1 MIISIDAEK
10 AFDKIQHPFMIKTL
24 QKSGIEGT
32 YLNIIKAIYDK
43 PTANIILNGEKLK
56 AFPLKSGTRQGCP
69 LSPLLF
75 NIVLEVLAT
84 AIRVEKEIKGKLK
97 NCQMIKYIKEKN
109 QLFASSSFFVSTST
123 GVVYKCDSLKKK
135 IVSTIF
141 DLSKTVEFIN
151 FTTSG
156 KIVYID
162 NNKLFTYD
170 TYTKDLK
177 SIRIENNDNNGN
189 YKIFISEENIILKY
203 RKLHEEENT
212 INIFDENLEKIFELK
227 TEKNHIYSSI
237 VGLQYISGTSD
248 GEIEIWDI
256 LSGELYNSIKISKS
270 KVSFI
275 EKEAEYYF
283 IGTGSGD
290 LLVTDDKF
298 NVLKK
303 LNVSRN
309 EIIKIHIVNDKIFVL
324 GMENNIYI
332 LSLIKENDEKLSLE
346 YREKFLTENGIHKDY
361 LEFFTVDRVSE
372 IENFIRRMEIQKVK
386 FVPKRENIFRAFS
399 DSISSRKVCLLGKD
413 PYFQPNVATG
423 LSFEVKKNSWM
434 DPEVNT
440 SLKNMLKLIYKTY
453 MGTIK
458 DINEIRN
465 EIESNK
471 FIILQPDKIFGN
483 WKEQGVLLINSALT
497 TIENEA
503 GRHHKFWN
511 TFTED
516 LIEFL
521 STKNSEII
529 FLLWGKDAQ
538 IFEKNIKNDKIIKHN
553 HPAICG
559 NLENEA
565 DFMNGKSFELTKDVI
580 EWLGIK

>member
-1 MIISIDAEK
+1 M
-10 AFDKIQHPFMIKTL
+10 
-24 QKSGIEGT
+24 
-32 YLNIIKAIYDK
+32 
-43 PTANIILNGEKLK
+43 NIILEDSIDYKFKIKDFGIDPVN
-56 AFPLKSGTRQGCP
+56 TRI
-69 LSPLLF
+69 
-75 NIVLEVLAT
+75 IVTGDNLVFLNKNK
-84 AIRVEKEIKGKLK
+84 IEKEIKGKLK

-275 EKEAEYYF
+275 EKEADYYF

-361 LEFFTVDRVSE
+361 LDFFTVDRVSE

>member
-1 MIISIDAEK
+1 M
-10 AFDKIQHPFMIKTL
+10 
-24 QKSGIEGT
+24 
-32 YLNIIKAIYDK
+32 
-43 PTANIILNGEKLK
+43 NIILEDSIDYKFKIKDFGIDPVN
-56 AFPLKSGTRQGCP
+56 TRI
-69 LSPLLF
+69 
-75 NIVLEVLAT
+75 IVTGDNLVFLNKNK
-84 AIRVEKEIKGKLK
+84 IEKEIKGKLK

-346 YREKFLTENGIHKDY
+346 YREKFLAENGIHKDY
-361 LEFFTVDRVSE
+361 LDFFTVDRVSE

-453 MGTIK
+453 TGTIK

-471 FIILQPDKIFGN
+471 FVILQPDKIFGN

>member
-1 MIISIDAEK
+1 M
-10 AFDKIQHPFMIKTL
+10 
-24 QKSGIEGT
+24 
-32 YLNIIKAIYDK
+32 
-43 PTANIILNGEKLK
+43 NIILEDSIDYKFKIKDFGIDPVN
-56 AFPLKSGTRQGCP
+56 TRI
-69 LSPLLF
+69 
-75 NIVLEVLAT
+75 IVTGDNLVFLNKNK
-84 AIRVEKEIKGKLK
+84 IEKEIKGKLK

-275 EKEAEYYF
+275 EKEADYYF

-346 YREKFLTENGIHKDY
+346 YREKFLAENGIHKDY

-471 FIILQPDKIFGN
+471 FVILQPDKIFGN

>member
-1 MIISIDAEK
+1 M
-10 AFDKIQHPFMIKTL
+10 
-24 QKSGIEGT
+24 
-32 YLNIIKAIYDK
+32 
-43 PTANIILNGEKLK
+43 NIILEDSIDYKFKIKDFGIDPVN
-56 AFPLKSGTRQGCP
+56 TRI
-69 LSPLLF
+69 
-75 NIVLEVLAT
+75 IVTGDNLVFLNKNK
-84 AIRVEKEIKGKLK
+84 IEKEIKGKLK

-580 EWLGIK
+580 EWMGIK

>member
-1 MIISIDAEK
+1 M
-10 AFDKIQHPFMIKTL
+10 
-24 QKSGIEGT
+24 
-32 YLNIIKAIYDK
+32 
-43 PTANIILNGEKLK
+43 NIILEDSIDYKFKIKDFGIDPVN
-56 AFPLKSGTRQGCP
+56 TRI
-69 LSPLLF
+69 
-75 NIVLEVLAT
+75 IVTGDNLVFLNKNK
-84 AIRVEKEIKGKLK
+84 IEKEIKGKLK

-453 MGTIK
+453 TGTIK

-471 FIILQPDKIFGN
+471 FVILQPDKIFGN

-538 IFEKNIKNDKIIKHN
+538 IFEKNIRNSKIIKHN

>member
-1 MIISIDAEK
+1 M
-10 AFDKIQHPFMIKTL
+10 
-24 QKSGIEGT
+24 
-32 YLNIIKAIYDK
+32 
-43 PTANIILNGEKLK
+43 NIILEDSIDYKFKIKDFGIDPVN
-56 AFPLKSGTRQGCP
+56 TRI
-69 LSPLLF
+69 
-75 NIVLEVLAT
+75 IVTGDNLVFLNKNK
-84 AIRVEKEIKGKLK
+84 IEKEIKGKLK

-453 MGTIK
+453 IGTIK

>member
-1 MIISIDAEK
+1 M
-10 AFDKIQHPFMIKTL
+10 
-24 QKSGIEGT
+24 
-32 YLNIIKAIYDK
+32 
-43 PTANIILNGEKLK
+43 NIILEDSIDYKFKIKDFGIDPVN
-56 AFPLKSGTRQGCP
+56 TRI
-69 LSPLLF
+69 
-75 NIVLEVLAT
+75 IVTGDNLVFLNKNK
-84 AIRVEKEIKGKLK
+84 IEKEIKGKLK

-361 LEFFTVDRVSE
+361 LEFFTVDRVSD

>member
-1 MIISIDAEK
+1 M
-10 AFDKIQHPFMIKTL
+10 
-24 QKSGIEGT
+24 
-32 YLNIIKAIYDK
+32 
-43 PTANIILNGEKLK
+43 NIILEDSIDYKFKIKDFGIDPVN
-56 AFPLKSGTRQGCP
+56 TRI
-69 LSPLLF
+69 
-75 NIVLEVLAT
+75 IVTGDNLVFLNKNK
-84 AIRVEKEIKGKLK
+84 IEKEIKGKLK

-361 LEFFTVDRVSE
+361 LDFFTVDRVSE

-453 MGTIK
+453 TGTIK

-471 FIILQPDKIFGN
+471 FVILQPDKIFGN

>member
-1 MIISIDAEK
+1 M
-10 AFDKIQHPFMIKTL
+10 
-24 QKSGIEGT
+24 
-32 YLNIIKAIYDK
+32 
-43 PTANIILNGEKLK
+43 NIILEDSIDYKFKIKDFGIDPVN
-56 AFPLKSGTRQGCP
+56 TRI
-69 LSPLLF
+69 
-75 NIVLEVLAT
+75 IVTGDNLVFLNKNK
-84 AIRVEKEIKGKLK
+84 IEKEIKGKLK

-275 EKEAEYYF
+275 EKEADYYF

-471 FIILQPDKIFGN
+471 FVILQPDKIFGN

-565 DFMNGKSFELTKDVI
+565 DFMNGKSFELTKDII

>member
-1 MIISIDAEK
+1 M
-10 AFDKIQHPFMIKTL
+10 
-24 QKSGIEGT
+24 
-32 YLNIIKAIYDK
+32 
-43 PTANIILNGEKLK
+43 NIILEDSIDYKFKIKDFGIDPVN
-56 AFPLKSGTRQGCP
+56 TRI
-69 LSPLLF
+69 
-75 NIVLEVLAT
+75 IVTGDNLVFLNKNK
-84 AIRVEKEIKGKLK
+84 IEKEIKGKLK

-516 LIEFL
+516 LIEYL

>member
-1 MIISIDAEK
+1 M
-10 AFDKIQHPFMIKTL
+10 
-24 QKSGIEGT
+24 
-32 YLNIIKAIYDK
+32 
-43 PTANIILNGEKLK
+43 NIILEDSIDYKFKIKDFGIDPVN
-56 AFPLKSGTRQGCP
+56 TRI
-69 LSPLLF
+69 
-75 NIVLEVLAT
+75 IVTGDNLVFLNKNK
-84 AIRVEKEIKGKLK
+84 IEKEIKGKLK

-109 QLFASSSFFVSTST
+109 QLFVSSSFFVSTST

-565 DFMNGKSFELTKDVI
+565 DFMNGKSFELTKEII
-580 EWLGIK
+580 EWLGVK

>member
-1 MIISIDAEK
+1 M
-10 AFDKIQHPFMIKTL
+10 
-24 QKSGIEGT
+24 
-32 YLNIIKAIYDK
+32 
-43 PTANIILNGEKLK
+43 NIILEDSIDYKFKIKDFGIDPVN
-56 AFPLKSGTRQGCP
+56 TRI
-69 LSPLLF
+69 
-75 NIVLEVLAT
+75 IVTGDNLVFLNKNK
-84 AIRVEKEIKGKLK
+84 IEKEIKGKLK

-203 RKLHEEENT
+203 RRLHEEENT

>member
-1 MIISIDAEK
+1 M
-10 AFDKIQHPFMIKTL
+10 
-24 QKSGIEGT
+24 
-32 YLNIIKAIYDK
+32 
-43 PTANIILNGEKLK
+43 NIILEDSIDYKFKIKDFGIDPVN
-56 AFPLKSGTRQGCP
+56 TRI
-69 LSPLLF
+69 
-75 NIVLEVLAT
+75 IVTGDNLVFLNKNK
-84 AIRVEKEIKGKLK
+84 IEKEIKGKLK

-324 GMENNIYI
+324 GKENNIYI

-399 DSISSRKVCLLGKD
+399 DSMSSRKVCLLGKD

-471 FIILQPDKIFGN
+471 FVILQPDKIFGN

-516 LIEFL
+516 LIEYL

>member
-1 MIISIDAEK
+1 M
-10 AFDKIQHPFMIKTL
+10 
-24 QKSGIEGT
+24 
-32 YLNIIKAIYDK
+32 
-43 PTANIILNGEKLK
+43 NIILEDSIDYKFKIKDFGIDPVN
-56 AFPLKSGTRQGCP
+56 TRI
-69 LSPLLF
+69 
-75 NIVLEVLAT
+75 IVTGDNLVFLNKNK
-84 AIRVEKEIKGKLK
+84 IEKEIKGKLK

-580 EWLGIK
+580 EWLGVK

>member
-1 MIISIDAEK
+1 M
-10 AFDKIQHPFMIKTL
+10 
-24 QKSGIEGT
+24 
-32 YLNIIKAIYDK
+32 
-43 PTANIILNGEKLK
+43 NIILEDSIDYKFKIKDFGIDPVN
-56 AFPLKSGTRQGCP
+56 TRI
-69 LSPLLF
+69 
-75 NIVLEVLAT
+75 IVTGDNLVFLNKNK
-84 AIRVEKEIKGKLK
+84 IEKEIKGKLK

-203 RKLHEEENT
+203 RKLHEEEDT

>member
-1 MIISIDAEK
+1 M
-10 AFDKIQHPFMIKTL
+10 
-24 QKSGIEGT
+24 
-32 YLNIIKAIYDK
+32 
-43 PTANIILNGEKLK
+43 NIILEDSIDYKFKIKDFGIDPVN
-56 AFPLKSGTRQGCP
+56 TRI
-69 LSPLLF
+69 
-75 NIVLEVLAT
+75 IVTGDNLVFLNKNK
-84 AIRVEKEIKGKLK
+84 IEKEIKGKLK

-309 EIIKIHIVNDKIFVL
+309 EIIKIHIVNYKIFVL

>member
-1 MIISIDAEK
+1 M
-10 AFDKIQHPFMIKTL
+10 
-24 QKSGIEGT
+24 
-32 YLNIIKAIYDK
+32 
-43 PTANIILNGEKLK
+43 NIILEDSIDYKFKIKDFGIDPVN
-56 AFPLKSGTRQGCP
+56 TRI
-69 LSPLLF
+69 
-75 NIVLEVLAT
+75 IVTGDNLVFLNKNK
-84 AIRVEKEIKGKLK
+84 IEKEIKGKLK

-516 LIEFL
+516 LIEYL
-521 STKNSEII
+521 STKNRDII

-538 IFEKNIKNDKIIKHN
+538 IFEKNIRNSKIIKHN

-559 NLENEA
+559 NLENEE
-565 DFMNGKSFELTKDVI
+565 DFMNGKSFELTKEII
-580 EWLGIK
+580 EWLGVK

>member
-1 MIISIDAEK
+1 M
-10 AFDKIQHPFMIKTL
+10 
-24 QKSGIEGT
+24 
-32 YLNIIKAIYDK
+32 
-43 PTANIILNGEKLK
+43 NIILEDSIDYKFKIKDFGIDPVN
-56 AFPLKSGTRQGCP
+56 TRI
-69 LSPLLF
+69 
-75 NIVLEVLAT
+75 IVTGDNLVFLNKNK
-84 AIRVEKEIKGKLK
+84 IEKEIKGKLK

-151 FTTSG
+151 FTTSV

>member
-1 MIISIDAEK
+1 M
-10 AFDKIQHPFMIKTL
+10 
-24 QKSGIEGT
+24 
-32 YLNIIKAIYDK
+32 
-43 PTANIILNGEKLK
+43 NIILEDSIDYKFKIKDFGIDPVN
-56 AFPLKSGTRQGCP
+56 TRI
-69 LSPLLF
+69 
-75 NIVLEVLAT
+75 IVTGDNLVFLNKNK
-84 AIRVEKEIKGKLK
+84 IEKEIKGKLK

-283 IGTGSGD
+283 IGTESGD

>member
-1 MIISIDAEK
+1 M
-10 AFDKIQHPFMIKTL
+10 
-24 QKSGIEGT
+24 
-32 YLNIIKAIYDK
+32 
-43 PTANIILNGEKLK
+43 NIILEDSIDYKFKIKDFGIDPVN
-56 AFPLKSGTRQGCP
+56 TRI
-69 LSPLLF
+69 
-75 NIVLEVLAT
+75 IVTGDNLVFL
-84 AIRVEKEIKGKLK
+84 IKNKIEKEIKGKLK

>member
-1 MIISIDAEK
+1 M
-10 AFDKIQHPFMIKTL
+10 
-24 QKSGIEGT
+24 
-32 YLNIIKAIYDK
+32 
-43 PTANIILNGEKLK
+43 NIILEDSIDYKFKIKDFGIDPVN
-56 AFPLKSGTRQGCP
+56 TRI
-69 LSPLLF
+69 
-75 NIVLEVLAT
+75 IVTGDNLVFLNKNK
-84 AIRVEKEIKGKLK
+84 IEKEIKGKLK

-521 STKNSEII
+521 STKNSGII

-565 DFMNGKSFELTKDVI
+565 DFMNGKSFELTKEII
-580 EWLGIK
+580 EWLGVK

>member
-1 MIISIDAEK
+1 M
-10 AFDKIQHPFMIKTL
+10 
-24 QKSGIEGT
+24 
-32 YLNIIKAIYDK
+32 
-43 PTANIILNGEKLK
+43 NIILEDSIDYKFKIKDFGIDPVN
-56 AFPLKSGTRQGCP
+56 TRIIVTGDN
-69 LSPLLF
+69 LVFLNK
-75 NIVLEVLAT
+75 NI
-84 AIRVEKEIKGKLK
+84 IEKEIKGKLK

>member
-1 MIISIDAEK
+1 M
-10 AFDKIQHPFMIKTL
+10 
-24 QKSGIEGT
+24 
-32 YLNIIKAIYDK
+32 
-43 PTANIILNGEKLK
+43 NIILEDSIDYKFKIKDFGIDPVN
-56 AFPLKSGTRQGCP
+56 TRI
-69 LSPLLF
+69 
-75 NIVLEVLAT
+75 IVTGDNLVFLNKNK
-84 AIRVEKEIKGKLK
+84 IEKEIKGKLK

-559 NLENEA
+559 NLENEE
-565 DFMNGKSFELTKDVI
+565 DFMNGKSFKLTKEII

>member
-1 MIISIDAEK
+1 M
-10 AFDKIQHPFMIKTL
+10 
-24 QKSGIEGT
+24 
-32 YLNIIKAIYDK
+32 
-43 PTANIILNGEKLK
+43 NIILEDSIDYKFKIKDFGIDPVN
-56 AFPLKSGTRQGCP
+56 TRI
-69 LSPLLF
+69 
-75 NIVLEVLAT
+75 IVTGDNLVFLNKNK
-84 AIRVEKEIKGKLK
+84 IEKEIKGKLK

-399 DSISSRKVCLLGKD
+399 DSMSSRKVCLLGKD

-538 IFEKNIKNDKIIKHN
+538 IFEKNIKNDKIIKN
-553 HPAICG
+553 I
-559 NLENEA
+559 
-565 DFMNGKSFELTKDVI
+565 SF
-580 EWLGIK
+580 

>member
-1 MIISIDAEK
+1 M
-10 AFDKIQHPFMIKTL
+10 
-24 QKSGIEGT
+24 
-32 YLNIIKAIYDK
+32 
-43 PTANIILNGEKLK
+43 NIILEDSIDYKFKIKDFGIDPVN
-56 AFPLKSGTRQGCP
+56 TRIIVTGDY
-69 LSPLLF
+69 LVFLNK
-75 NIVLEVLAT
+75 NI
-84 AIRVEKEIKGKLK
+84 IEKEIKGKIN

>member
-1 MIISIDAEK
+1 M
-10 AFDKIQHPFMIKTL
+10 
-24 QKSGIEGT
+24 
-32 YLNIIKAIYDK
+32 
-43 PTANIILNGEKLK
+43 NIILEDSIDYKFKIKDFGIDPVN
-56 AFPLKSGTRQGCP
+56 TRI
-69 LSPLLF
+69 
-75 NIVLEVLAT
+75 IVTGDNLVFLNKNK
-84 AIRVEKEIKGKLK
+84 IEKEIKGKLK

-346 YREKFLTENGIHKDY
+346 YREKFLAENGIHKDY

>member
-1 MIISIDAEK
+1 M
-10 AFDKIQHPFMIKTL
+10 
-24 QKSGIEGT
+24 
-32 YLNIIKAIYDK
+32 
-43 PTANIILNGEKLK
+43 NIILEDSIDYKFKIKDFGIDPVN
-56 AFPLKSGTRQGCP
+56 TRI
-69 LSPLLF
+69 
-75 NIVLEVLAT
+75 IVTGDNLVFLNKNK
-84 AIRVEKEIKGKLK
+84 IEKEIKGKLK

-346 YREKFLTENGIHKDY
+346 YREKFLAENGIHKDY
-361 LEFFTVDRVSE
+361 LDFFTVDRVSE

-413 PYFQPNVATG
+413 PYFQPNVTTG

>member
-1 MIISIDAEK
+1 M
-10 AFDKIQHPFMIKTL
+10 
-24 QKSGIEGT
+24 
-32 YLNIIKAIYDK
+32 
-43 PTANIILNGEKLK
+43 NIILEDSIDYKFKIKDFGIDPVN
-56 AFPLKSGTRQGCP
+56 TRI
-69 LSPLLF
+69 
-75 NIVLEVLAT
+75 IVTGDNLVFLNKNK
-84 AIRVEKEIKGKLK
+84 IEKEIKGKLK

-275 EKEAEYYF
+275 EKEADYYF

-580 EWLGIK
+580 EWLGVK

>member
-1 MIISIDAEK
+1 M
-10 AFDKIQHPFMIKTL
+10 
-24 QKSGIEGT
+24 
-32 YLNIIKAIYDK
+32 
-43 PTANIILNGEKLK
+43 NIILEDSIDYKFKIKDFGIDPVN
-56 AFPLKSGTRQGCP
+56 TRI
-69 LSPLLF
+69 
-75 NIVLEVLAT
+75 IVTGDNLVFLNKNK
-84 AIRVEKEIKGKLK
+84 IEKEIKGKLK

-275 EKEAEYYF
+275 EKEADYYF

-346 YREKFLTENGIHKDY
+346 YREKFLAENGIHKDY
-361 LEFFTVDRVSE
+361 LDFFTVDRVSE

-453 MGTIK
+453 TGTIK

-471 FIILQPDKIFGN
+471 FVILQPDKIFGN

-580 EWLGIK
+580 EWLG

>member
-1 MIISIDAEK
+1 
-10 AFDKIQHPFMIKTL
+10 
-24 QKSGIEGT
+24 
-32 YLNIIKAIYDK
+32 
-43 PTANIILNGEKLK
+43 
-56 AFPLKSGTRQGCP
+56 
-69 LSPLLF
+69 
-75 NIVLEVLAT
+75 
-84 AIRVEKEIKGKLK
+84 
-97 NCQMIKYIKEKN
+97 
-109 QLFASSSFFVSTST
+109 
-123 GVVYKCDSLKKK
+123 
-135 IVSTIF
+135 
-141 DLSKTVEFIN
+141 
-151 FTTSG
+151 
-156 KIVYID
+156 
-162 NNKLFTYD
+162 
-170 TYTKDLK
+170 
-177 SIRIENNDNNGN
+177 
-189 YKIFISEENIILKY
+189 
-203 RKLHEEENT
+203 
-212 INIFDENLEKIFELK
+212 
-227 TEKNHIYSSI
+227 
-237 VGLQYISGTSD
+237 
-248 GEIEIWDI
+248 
-256 LSGELYNSIKISKS
+256 
-270 KVSFI
+270 
-275 EKEAEYYF
+275 
-283 IGTGSGD
+283 
-290 LLVTDDKF
+290 
-298 NVLKK
+298 VLKK

-465 EIESNK
+465 ERESNK

-483 WKEQGVLLINSALT
+483 WKEQGALLINSALT

-516 LIEFL
+516 LIEYL

>member
-1 MIISIDAEK
+1 M
-10 AFDKIQHPFMIKTL
+10 
-24 QKSGIEGT
+24 
-32 YLNIIKAIYDK
+32 
-43 PTANIILNGEKLK
+43 NIILEDSIDYKFKIKDFGIDPVN
-56 AFPLKSGTRQGCP
+56 TRI
-69 LSPLLF
+69 
-75 NIVLEVLAT
+75 IVTGDNLVFLNKNK
-84 AIRVEKEIKGKLK
+84 IEKEIKGKLK

-237 VGLQYISGTSD
+237 VGLQYISATSD

-275 EKEAEYYF
+275 EKEAEFYF

-298 NVLKK
+298 KVLKK

>member
-1 MIISIDAEK
+1 M
-10 AFDKIQHPFMIKTL
+10 
-24 QKSGIEGT
+24 
-32 YLNIIKAIYDK
+32 
-43 PTANIILNGEKLK
+43 NIILEDSIDYKFKIKDFGIDPVN
-56 AFPLKSGTRQGCP
+56 TRI
-69 LSPLLF
+69 
-75 NIVLEVLAT
+75 IVTGDNLVFLNKNK
-84 AIRVEKEIKGKLK
+84 IEKEIKGKLK

-212 INIFDENLEKIFELK
+212 INIFDKNLEKIFELK

>member
-1 MIISIDAEK
+1 M
-10 AFDKIQHPFMIKTL
+10 
-24 QKSGIEGT
+24 
-32 YLNIIKAIYDK
+32 
-43 PTANIILNGEKLK
+43 NIILEDSIDYKFKIKDFGIDPVN
-56 AFPLKSGTRQGCP
+56 TRI
-69 LSPLLF
+69 
-75 NIVLEVLAT
+75 IVTGDNLVFLNKNK
-84 AIRVEKEIKGKLK
+84 IEKEIKGKLK

-237 VGLQYISGTSD
+237 VELQYISGTSD

-538 IFEKNIKNDKIIKHN
+538 IFEQNIKNDKIIKHN

>member
-1 MIISIDAEK
+1 M
-10 AFDKIQHPFMIKTL
+10 
-24 QKSGIEGT
+24 
-32 YLNIIKAIYDK
+32 
-43 PTANIILNGEKLK
+43 NIILEDSIDYKFKIKDFGIDPVN
-56 AFPLKSGTRQGCP
+56 TRI
-69 LSPLLF
+69 
-75 NIVLEVLAT
+75 IVTGDNLVFLNKNK
-84 AIRVEKEIKGKLK
+84 IEKEIKGKLK

-471 FIILQPDKIFGN
+471 FVILQPDKIFGN

>member
-1 MIISIDAEK
+1 M
-10 AFDKIQHPFMIKTL
+10 
-24 QKSGIEGT
+24 
-32 YLNIIKAIYDK
+32 
-43 PTANIILNGEKLK
+43 NIILEDSIDYKFKIKDFGIDPVN
-56 AFPLKSGTRQGCP
+56 TRI
-69 LSPLLF
+69 
-75 NIVLEVLAT
+75 IVTGDNLVFLNKNK
-84 AIRVEKEIKGKLK
+84 IEKEIKGKLK

-516 LIEFL
+516 LIEYL
-521 STKNSEII
+521 STKNRDII

>member
-1 MIISIDAEK
+1 M
-10 AFDKIQHPFMIKTL
+10 
-24 QKSGIEGT
+24 
-32 YLNIIKAIYDK
+32 
-43 PTANIILNGEKLK
+43 NIILEDSIDYKFKIKDFGIDPVN
-56 AFPLKSGTRQGCP
+56 TRI
-69 LSPLLF
+69 
-75 NIVLEVLAT
+75 IVTGDNLVFLNKNK
-84 AIRVEKEIKGKLK
+84 IEKEIKGKLK

-565 DFMNGKSFELTKDVI
+565 DFMNGKSFELTKEII

>member
-1 MIISIDAEK
+1 M
-10 AFDKIQHPFMIKTL
+10 
-24 QKSGIEGT
+24 
-32 YLNIIKAIYDK
+32 
-43 PTANIILNGEKLK
+43 NIILEDSIDYKFKIKDFGIDPVN
-56 AFPLKSGTRQGCP
+56 TRI
-69 LSPLLF
+69 
-75 NIVLEVLAT
+75 IVTGDNLVFLNKNK
-84 AIRVEKEIKGKLK
+84 IEKEIKGKLK

-275 EKEAEYYF
+275 EKEADYYF

-346 YREKFLTENGIHKDY
+346 YREKFLAENGIHKDY
-361 LEFFTVDRVSE
+361 LDFFTVDRVSE

>member
-1 MIISIDAEK
+1 M
-10 AFDKIQHPFMIKTL
+10 
-24 QKSGIEGT
+24 
-32 YLNIIKAIYDK
+32 
-43 PTANIILNGEKLK
+43 NIILEDSIDYKFKIKDFGIDPVNTKIIVTGDNLVFLNK
-56 AFPLKSGTRQGCP
+56 
-69 LSPLLF
+69 
-75 NIVLEVLAT
+75 NI
-84 AIRVEKEIKGKLK
+84 IEKEIKGKLK

-109 QLFASSSFFVSTST
+109 QLFTSSSFFVSTSI

-135 IVSTIF
+135 IVSTVF

-162 NNKLFTYD
+162 SNKLFTYD
-170 TYTKDLK
+170 TYSKELRSTC
-177 SIRIENNDNNGN
+177 IGNNDKNGN
-189 YKIFISEENIILKY
+189 YKIFISGENIILKY

-212 INIFDENLEKIFELK
+212 INIFDESLEKIFELK
-227 TEKNHIYSSI
+227 TEKNHIYSKI

-256 LSGELYNSIKISKS
+256 LSGELYNSIKISTS

-275 EKEAEYYF
+275 EKEANFYF

-290 LLVTDDKF
+290 LLVADSRF
-298 NVLKK
+298 NILKK

-309 EIIKIHIVNDKIFVL
+309 EIIKIHTVNNKIFVL

-346 YREKFLTENGIHKDY
+346 YREKFLDKNRIHKDY

-372 IENFIRRMEIQKVK
+372 IENFIRRMEIQKIK

-423 LSFEVKKNSWM
+423 LSFEVKKNSWV
-434 DPEVNT
+434 DPEVNA

-453 MGTIK
+453 TGTIK

-471 FIILQPDKIFGN
+471 FVILQPDKIFEN
-483 WKEQGVLLINSALT
+483 WKEQGVLMINSALT

-511 TFTED
+511 KFTED
-516 LIEFL
+516 LIEYL
-521 STKNSEII
+521 STKNRDII

-538 IFEKNIKNDKIIKHN
+538 IFEKNIRNSKIIKHN

-559 NLENEA
+559 NLENEE
-565 DFMNGKSFELTKDVI
+565 DFMNGKSFELTKEII
-580 EWLGIK
+580 EWLGVK

>member
-1 MIISIDAEK
+1 M
-10 AFDKIQHPFMIKTL
+10 
-24 QKSGIEGT
+24 
-32 YLNIIKAIYDK
+32 
-43 PTANIILNGEKLK
+43 NIILEDSIDYKFKIKDFGIDPVN
-56 AFPLKSGTRQGCP
+56 TRI
-69 LSPLLF
+69 
-75 NIVLEVLAT
+75 IVTGDNLVFLNKNK
-84 AIRVEKEIKGKLK
+84 IEKEIKGKLK

-275 EKEAEYYF
+275 EKEADYYF

-399 DSISSRKVCLLGKD
+399 DSMSSRKVCLLGKD

-471 FIILQPDKIFGN
+471 FVILQPDKIFGN